1 MSETSA
7 KRQRAQ
13 SPFAPA
19 VKELHNFKRTWPNW
33 CTVESEPVIW
43 TQLLRDVGARN
54 TEVVEVYTIDE
65 EGFSVVTPAHGI
77 VFCMVFNTK
86 YDPSEQEVVCP
97 EGLWFANQVED
108 NACGT
113 YAIMNIIMN
122 SPDVEL
128 STELA
133 NFKEYSKALTPPHKG
148 LAVAS
153 FEFLKSAHNSFGRRT
168 EMDDLDLNQADAY
181 KSSKRGFRTK
191 SEKKRKGKK
200 TGEDEDEEIDEND
213 MAYHYIAYVHVDG
226 AIWELDG
233 LKRQPVKFQTC
244 EHKDWLKAIGPGLR
258 ERIALY
264 PKTLERFAC
273 LALVPERLPI
283 YRKELISNAKIL
295 GAIEARLQQVNPE
308 WHSFVTKDS
317 HESIYT
323 EALTGL
329 AEESAEIIKI
339 RSLTSSETLIE
350 YHNKFC
356 IEQKDIKHKISE
368 SEKEAFE
375 NSVTTER
382 TRHDYEPFIREMSR
396 ILARDRQARNILEPD
411 WAEKAMRRKKRGV
424 SSRSVRGRPKN
435 KK

>member
-1 MSETSA
+1 MSESST
-7 KRQRAQ
+7 KKQRTQ

-19 VKELHNFKRTWPNW
+19 VNELHNFKRTWPNW
-33 CTVESEPVIW
+33 CTMESEPVIW
-43 TQLLRDVGARN
+43 TQLLRDVGAQN

-65 EGFSVVTPAHGI
+65 EGFAVVTPAHGI
-77 VFCMVFNTK
+77 IFCMVFNTK

-128 STELA
+128 STELT

-181 KSSKRGFRTK
+181 KASRRGRSK
-191 SEKKRKGKK
+191 SEKRKKGKK
-200 TGEDEDEEIDEND
+200 ND
-213 MAYHYIAYVHVDG
+213 NMAYHYIAYVHVDG

-233 LKRQPVKFQTC
+233 LKRQPVKFETC
-244 EHKDWLKAIGPGLR
+244 EHKDWLKAIGPRLH

-264 PKTLERFAC
+264 PKTLERFTC

-283 YRKELISNAKIL
+283 YRNELVFNAKIL
-295 GAIEARLQQVNPE
+295 GAIKARLQEVNPE
-308 WHSFVTKDS
+308 WQSFVTKDS
-317 HESIYT
+317 HEGIYT
-323 EALTGL
+323 EALTESV
-329 AEESAEIIKI
+329 EESAEVLKIK
-339 RSLTSSETLIE
+339 SLTSSETLVE
-350 YHNKFC
+350 YYNKFC
-356 IEQKDIKHKISE
+356 IEQRDIKHKISE
-368 SEKEAFE
+368 AEKEACE
-375 NSVTTER
+375 DSVTTER

-396 ILARDRQARNILEPD
+396 ILARNTQARDILEPD
-411 WAEKAMRRKKRGV
+411 WVEKAMKRKKRGV
-424 SSRSVRGRPKN
+424 ANRPARGRPRSKN
-435 KK
+435 